1 MRYHKLKA
9 GAEPG
14 MYIMESRHV
23 TEDDILTMAKQLSR
37 KRLSKGRLVA
47 NSQDVKDHLQT
58 LLQDYQYE
66 VFAVLLLDTR
76 HRVIGFY
83 ELFRGT
89 IDTATVY
96 PREVAKL
103 ALEHNAAAIIM
114 THNHPSG
121 DPTPSVSDINL
132 TKHLQKA
139 LDLIKVNILDHI
151 VVSASGS
158 VSLAEKGEM

>member
-58 LLQDYQYE
+58 LLQDYPYE

-96 PREVAKL
+96 R
-103 ALEHNAAAIIM
+103 
-114 THNHPSG
+114 
-121 DPTPSVSDINL
+121 
-132 TKHLQKA
+132 
-139 LDLIKVNILDHI
+139 
-151 VVSASGS
+151 
-158 VSLAEKGEM
+158 